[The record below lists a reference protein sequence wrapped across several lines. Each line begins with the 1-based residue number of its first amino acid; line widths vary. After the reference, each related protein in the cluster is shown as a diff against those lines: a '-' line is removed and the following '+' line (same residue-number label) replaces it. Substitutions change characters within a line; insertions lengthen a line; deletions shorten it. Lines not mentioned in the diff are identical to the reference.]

1 MFIYLLLDGQSPKE
15 EDLYVRSNTVMKVA
29 YFSDVYCHPSFEETK
44 ASGDF
49 VAGGSI
55 KFYHTI
61 AFLCEKYETEISKTR
76 LKVTKLKTF
85 LCKYRHYVKDFF
97 KPSQFSHKRP

>member
-15 EDLYVRSNTVMKVA
+15 EDLYVRSITVMEGV
-29 YFSDVYCHPSFEETK
+29 YSSDVYYHPSFEETK
-44 ASGDF
+44 TSGDF

-61 AFLCEKYETEISKTR
+61 AFLCEKYEIEI
-76 LKVTKLKTF
+76 
-85 LCKYRHYVKDFF
+85 
-97 KPSQFSHKRP
+97 